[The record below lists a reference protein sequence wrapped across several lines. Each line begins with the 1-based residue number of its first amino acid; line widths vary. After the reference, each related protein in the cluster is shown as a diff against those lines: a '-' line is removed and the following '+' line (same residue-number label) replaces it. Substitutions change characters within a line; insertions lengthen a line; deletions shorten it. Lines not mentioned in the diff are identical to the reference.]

1 MLAVLAESA
10 LRSMALGG
18 AVWLALKLL
27 RLRDPQVQMT
37 AWTVVL
43 LASLA
48 MPLLMHRVTLTLPA
62 TAPPLDLAR
71 IELPGFAGLLSG
83 GGGEPDLAEAAVP
96 PSAVVSSPGAAAA
109 PTAAPTPAAP
119 ARGGGVPVPWDMVT
133 AALYALGAGILT
145 LRLHLGIVLT
155 WRLVRA
161 ARPVSERWAA
171 DRDVRI
177 SEAVGMPVTFASTIL
192 LPPDCFGW
200 TAAKRQAVLS
210 HEGSHVARGDFY
222 LLCLAATNRALFWFN
237 PFSWWLHRRLAEL
250 AEMISDDAAIAEL
263 ADRPLYADVLLDVAR
278 SAQPGS
284 AGLAMARA
292 PTVRLRLERILAT
305 GARPVPCGPWTR
317 IAVAVALLPLVALS
331 AASLARAVGPAPVAA
346 GSTAAV
352 ISAPPLAVASAPPF
366 AIASAPPV
374 AAASATNLIPR
385 AEATSAGAFAE
396 GGRLADYVGFYAADA
411 TVLPD
416 LVLTVT
422 RSGEHLFV
430 QRTGQARVEYFPD
443 GDRRFI
449 SGVGDDTITFASDGA
464 VLQQNDMT
472 ITAPR
477 VDAAAAARAS
487 QLFDERFAEQ
497 ARPRTAV
504 TVDPSGLDR
513 HVGLYRMNPRAIFT
527 VSRQGEQLF
536 AQVTG
541 QRRLPLYPAGENEFF
556 YKDIAAQITFLGGGE
571 GGSSALV
578 LHQNGRIWPS
588 PRVDVAAKEAADA
601 RFAARAQR
609 RAEQERVRTPV
620 AVDPAIYDRYVGFYE
635 MGPNALVAVTRA
647 ADQLFAQVTGEPR
660 RPILP
665 EGERHFFFNTVA
677 AQITF
682 TGADDAAATG
692 LILHRGGQERRA
704 ARIADMPRPETG
716 VEETMLG
723 RAVGRY
729 ELDSGMA
736 LTVLREDD
744 HLLLQETG
752 GPSLQVFAQ
761 GPRSYA
767 SSAGE
772 TSVTFLA
779 EGDKPAEELI
789 LLQPSPGARRAT
801 RIDEARASAI
811 EARFAQVV
819 AAASERF
826 KDQTPAAGSQDA
838 LRDALDGLQ
847 RGAPDYA
854 RMTPRLA
861 DILRQQLTQLH
872 TQMTALGAVES
883 VFFKGVGPGGFDVY
897 GVKFAGGAAEFRIRL
912 TVEGLIE
919 GLSFRPDGDGTAGGV
934 VDCGQEAQLRS
945 TRDSAPIKLLLFNRT
960 GADIRLYWLDS
971 DGRRVSW
978 GTVADDLETRIST
991 RVGHPYV
998 VTDAA
1003 GQCLEIIV
1011 AGQSTRYRSVSSN
1024 RSSERP
1030 GLRRTTPLAG
1040 SEEALRRHIEGLR
1053 RGEPDYERM
1062 TQQIAFDT
1070 RRDLL
1075 LQQAILERLGAVRAV
1090 IFRGVGQSGNDVYQV
1105 HFTHGSAEWRIGL
1118 VRDGRI
1124 SNLALGPPG

>member
-18 AVWLALKLL
+18 AVWLVLKLL

-48 MPLLMHRVTLTLPA
+48 MPLMMHRVTLTLPA

-71 IELPGFAGLLSG
+71 IELPGLAGLLPA
-83 GGGEPDLAEAAVP
+83 GGGEPDPAEATLP
-96 PSAVVSSPGAAAA
+96 PSTVVSSTGAAAA
-109 PTAAPTPAAP
+109 PMAAPTPAAP
-119 ARGGGVPVPWDMVT
+119 APARGVPVPWDMVT
-133 AALYALGAGILT
+133 AVLYALGAGLLT

-171 DRDVRI
+171 GRDVRV
-177 SEAVGMPVTFASTIL
+177 SEVVGMPVTFASTIL

-200 TAAKRQAVLS
+200 SAAKRQAVLS

-222 LLCLAATNRALFWFN
+222 LLCLAATHRALFWFN
-237 PFSWWLHRRLAEL
+237 PFAWWLHRRLAEL
-250 AEMISDDAAIAEL
+250 AEMIGDDAAIAEL

-305 GARPVPCGPWTR
+305 GTRPAPCGPWTR

-331 AASLARAVGPAPVAA
+331 AASLARAVVPAPAA
-346 GSTAAV
+346 ADATAV
-352 ISAPPLAVASAPPF
+352 IASAPPLAVASA
-366 AIASAPPV
+366 
-374 AAASATNLIPR
+374 TNSIPR
-385 AEATSAGAFAE
+385 VATPAGAFAE
-396 GGRLADYVGFYAADA
+396 GGRLADHVGFYAPDSA
-411 TVLPD
+411 VLPD

-443 GDRRFI
+443 GDRRFV
-449 SGVGDDTITFASDGA
+449 SGIGDDTITFASDGA

-472 ITAPR
+472 IAAPR

-487 QLFDERFAEQ
+487 QLFDERFADQ

-513 HVGLYRMNPRAIFT
+513 HVGIYRMNPRTIFT
-527 VSRQGEQLF
+527 VSRQGEGLF

-541 QRRLPLYPAGENEFF
+541 QRRLPLYPAGANEFF
-556 YKDIAAQITFLGGGE
+556 YKDVAAQITFLGGGE

-609 RAEQERVRTPV
+609 RAEQERARMPV

-635 MGPNALVAVTRA
+635 MGPNALVAVTRT

-665 EGERHFFFNTVA
+665 EGERRFFFNSVA

-692 LILHRGGQERRA
+692 LILHRGGRERRA
-704 ARIADMPRPETG
+704 ARIADMPRPTAVAEAA
-716 VEETMLG
+716 MLD

-736 LTVLREDD
+736 LTVLRAGD

-752 GPSLQVFAQ
+752 GPSLEVFAQ
-761 GPRSYA
+761 GSRSYA

-779 EGDKPAEELI
+779 EGDKPAEELV

-826 KDQTPAAGSQDA
+826 KDQMPAAGSEDA
-838 LRDALDGLQ
+838 LRDAVDGLQ

-854 RMTPRLA
+854 RMTPPLA
-861 DILRQQLTQLH
+861 DHLRQQLTQLR

-883 VFFKGVGPGGFDVY
+883 VFFKGVGPGGYDVY

-919 GLSFRPDGDGTAGGV
+919 GLLFRPDGDGTAGGV

-971 DGRRVSW
+971 AGRRVSW
-978 GTVADDLETRIST
+978 GTVADDLSIRIST

-1003 GQCLEIIV
+1003 GQCLDIIV
-1011 AGQSTRYRSVSSN
+1011 AGQSTRYLSVPADRS
-1024 RSSERP
+1024 RERA

-1053 RGEPDYERM
+1053 RGAPDFDRM
-1062 TQQIAFDT
+1062 TQQMAFET

-1090 IFRGVGQSGNDVYQV
+1090 IFRGVGQSGNDIYQV
-1105 HFTHGSAEWRIGL
+1105 HFANGSAEWRIGL

-1124 SNLALGPPG
+1124 AKLVLGPPS

>member
-1 MLAVLAESA
+1 MLAMLAESA

-18 AVWLALKLL
+18 AVWLVLKLL

-48 MPLLMHRVTLTLPA
+48 MPVLMHRVTLTLPA

-71 IELPGFAGLLSG
+71 IELPGLAGLLPG
-83 GGGEPDLAEAAVP
+83 GGGEADPAEP
-96 PSAVVSSPGAAAA
+96 TLSPSAAMPSPGAPAGPSAA
-109 PTAAPTPAAP
+109 PAPAAP
-119 ARGGGVPVPWDMVT
+119 APARGGVPVPWDMVT
-133 AALYALGAGILT
+133 AVLYVLGAGILI

-171 DRDVRI
+171 GRDVRI

-222 LLCLAATNRALFWFN
+222 LLCLAATHRALFWFN

-263 ADRPLYADVLLDVAR
+263 ADRPLYADVLLDVAC
-278 SAQPGS
+278 SAQPGP

-292 PTVRLRLERILAT
+292 QTVRLRLERILAT

-317 IAVAVALLPLVALS
+317 IALAVALLPLVALS
-331 AASLARAVGPAPVAA
+331 AASLARAVVPAPVAA
-346 GSTAAV
+346 GSAAAV
-352 ISAPPLAVASAPPF
+352 ASAPPLAVASA
-366 AIASAPPV
+366 
-374 AAASATNLIPR
+374 TNLIPR
-385 AEATSAGAFAE
+385 EEATPAGAFAE
-396 GGRLADYVGFYAADA
+396 GGRLADHVGFYATDP

-422 RSGEHLFV
+422 RSGDRLFV

-443 GDRRFI
+443 GDRRFA
-449 SGVGDDTITFASDGA
+449 SGIGDDAITFASGDA

-497 ARPRTAV
+497 ARPRAAV
-504 TVDPSGLDR
+504 TVDPSRLDR
-513 HVGLYRMNPRAIFT
+513 HVGIYRLNPRTIFT
-527 VSRQGEQLF
+527 VSREGEQLF

-556 YKDIAAQITFLGGGE
+556 YKDVAAQITFFGGGE
-571 GGSSALV
+571 AGSSALV

-588 PRVDVAAKEAADA
+588 PRADVAAKEVADA

-609 RAEQERVRTPV
+609 RAEQERARMPV

-635 MGPNALVAVTRA
+635 MGPNALVAVTRV

-665 EGERHFFFNTVA
+665 EGERRFFFNTVA

-682 TGADDAAATG
+682 TGADDAATTG

-704 ARIADMPRPETG
+704 ARIADMPRPG
-716 VEETMLG
+716 AVVEETMHD

-736 LTVLREDD
+736 LTVLRAGD

-752 GPSLQVFAQ
+752 GPSLQIFAQ
-761 GPRSYA
+761 DSRSYV

-826 KDQTPAAGSQDA
+826 KDQMPAAGSEDA

-854 RMTPRLA
+854 RVAPRLA
-861 DILRQQLTQLH
+861 DSLRQQLARLRA
-872 TQMTALGAVES
+872 QMTALGAIES
-883 VFFKGVGPGGFDVY
+883 VFFKGVGPGGYDVY

-912 TVEGLIE
+912 TGEGLIE
-919 GLSFRPDGDGTAGGV
+919 GLLFRPDGDGTAGGV

-945 TRDSAPIKLLLFNRT
+945 ARDSAPIKLLLFNRT
-960 GADIRLYWLDS
+960 GADIRLYWLDG

-978 GTVADDLETRIST
+978 GSVADDLSTRIST
-991 RVGHPYV
+991 RAGHPYV

-1003 GQCLEIIV
+1003 GQCLEIVV
-1011 AGQSTRYRSVSSN
+1011 AGQSTRYLAVSSD
-1024 RSSERP
+1024 RSRGRP
-1030 GLRRTTPLAG
+1030 GLRRTTPLTG

-1053 RGEPDYERM
+1053 RGEPDYDRM
-1062 TQQIAFDT
+1062 TQHMAFET

-1090 IFRGVGQSGNDVYQV
+1090 VFRGVGQSGNDIYQV
-1105 HFTHGSAEWRIGL
+1105 HFANGSAEWRIGL

-1124 SNLALGPPG
+1124 ANLALGPPS